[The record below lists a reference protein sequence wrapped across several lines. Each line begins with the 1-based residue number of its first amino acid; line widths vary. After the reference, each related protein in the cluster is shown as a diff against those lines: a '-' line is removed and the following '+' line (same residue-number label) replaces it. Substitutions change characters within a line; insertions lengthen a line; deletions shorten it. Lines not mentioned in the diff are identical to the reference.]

1 MLRGRPPCSRVLV
14 TSQARSLRLGQPA
27 VTPDTA
33 QCPWWPVSPWLGPS
47 AGRFL
52 EQYRPE
58 AAPSGAS
65 AFSVALGLSVPWWG
79 ATVKRA
85 APLLQVPG
93 AVFWR
98 LPAGRQSSPT
108 QGVSAMD
115 GPGTRSVLSWALRRQ
130 PHVSP
135 RCGSPI
141 LVLDSQPSWPPGCS
155 FRLATTRSSGMGM
168 AGPPCTRRPTGVWRM
183 PAACWRSTV
192 GAWTR

>member
-1 MLRGRPPCSRVLV
+1 MSLVASIPVAGTLCRPVPRAVPPRGCSFWGL
-14 TSQARSLRLGQPA
+14 SLFSG
-27 VTPDTA
+27 
-33 QCPWWPVSPWLGPS
+33 
-47 AGRFL
+47 
-52 EQYRPE
+52 
-58 AAPSGAS
+58 SGAICPMVGGRRS
-65 AFSVALGLSVPWWG
+65 RERP
-79 ATVKRA
+79 
-85 APLLQVPG
+85 PLLQVPG